1 MVGWYRECK
10 RSRKFGVLV
19 LSKMADMTAAVLDDV
34 ARSCLARAGAGR
46 AVATADVVLLRRVMQ
61 VFLPLVPA
69 VPAALLFVAGPA
81 VALPLGFALVLSLF
95 LLASVVAFAVA
106 RAPGRPGEVADAP
119 AADGFSADA
128 CPGLL
133 LRLDAKGLVRA
144 AGGRD
149 REVFFSFLR
158 DPIDRPFVEHVHVS
172 DRLGFVEAL
181 ADLRAGVD
189 AVAIDLRLDRPMF
202 GLEQSQFM
210 NVRMDMTAV
219 RGADGALCAVHAQ
232 ILDIAGEMR
241 IRDEA
246 RRMAGEAADAHETKS
261 RFLAAVSHELRTPLN
276 AILGFSDILA
286 GEYFGKLENDRQREY
301 VGLIHQSGAHLL
313 SVVNAMLDMSKIEA
327 GRYELTLEPFAIAET
342 ISHCENMLSLQAKT
356 RGVTLTSRLGRSLG
370 EVVADERAVR
380 QVLIN
385 LVGNAIKFTEAGGAV
400 TIDAGVEG
408 GELKIVVSDTGIGI
422 APEKLSLIGKPFTQ
436 IHGELN
442 RRYEGSGLG
451 LSLVKGLTAL
461 HGGRFEMTSRP
472 GEGTVVTVTLPADG
486 SGIIAAADAA
496 GADNRVD
503 FPPRLK
509 AEDACAARTKDEWV
523 HDEAKAK
530 IA

>member
-1 MVGWYRECK
+1 MVGPFLRCK
-10 RSRKFGVLV
+10 RSRKSGVLV

-61 VFLPLVPA
+61 VFLPLVPT
-69 VPAALLFVAGPA
+69 VPAALLLVAGPA

-95 LLASVVAFAVA
+95 LVASVAAFAFA
-106 RAPGRPGEVADAP
+106 RAPARSGEVAETS
-119 AADGFSADA
+119 ADGFSVDA

-189 AVAIDLRLDRPMF
+189 AVAIDLRLDRPML

-219 RGADGALCAVHAQ
+219 RGADGALSAVHAQ

-246 RRMAGEAADAHETKS
+246 RRMAGEAVDAHETKS

-356 RGVTLTSRLGRSLG
+356 RGVTLTSRLGRNLG

-385 LVGNAIKFTEAGGAV
+385 LVGNAIKFTEAGGAI

-486 SGIIAAADAA
+486 SGIIAAADMA
-496 GADNRVD
+496 GPDNRVD

-509 AEDACAARTKDEWV
+509 ADDACAARTKDEWV